1 LLNTREK
8 EQLPDKPELDRETAE
23 VKWAKWNGCMEA
35 IAKLRQKLEAFD
47 PDVLI
52 VVGDDQHENLVD
64 DNMPPFSIYMGEEV
78 EASVSLRYLNQP
90 KSENR
95 TKYRVDA
102 QLAGALV
109 AGLMDEGFD
118 PAYSKRTRY
127 DGGLGHAFAR
137 VLKFLTP
144 DAGRRVIPVM
154 VNTYYPPAPSAHRCA
169 QFGVA
174 LAKLVD
180 RFPRTDRVVVAW
192 RVSHTKIDEQ
202 LDEKF
207 IRRCSTIRI
216 TWCDSRLRLVEGTSE
231 IRNWIVTAAR
241 QLQRHDG
248 RLLRSIALERVS
260 LRHGLRLLAATIA
273 HGFCRQNI
281 GLSSCLEFLRMTDEP
296 PSAQRNRASLP
307 SVSRFQT
314 FGSVFVSNIGTGCR

>member
-1 LLNTREK
+1 MAKLVGCLAMSHAPQLMLNPDHWGLLNNREK
-8 EQLPDKPELDRETAE
+8 ERLPDKPELDRETAE

-47 PDVLI
+47 PDVVI

-64 DNMPPFSIYMGEEV
+64 DNMPPFSIFMGEEV

-95 TKYRVDA
+95 TKYQVDA
-102 QLAGALV
+102 KLAGALV

-144 DAGRRVIPVM
+144 DASRRIIPVM

-174 LAKLVD
+174 LAKLIG
-180 RFPRTDRVVVAW
+180 RFPSADRVVVIGSGGL
-192 RVSHTKIDEQ
+192 SHTKIDEQ
-202 LDEKF
+202 LDERF
-207 IRRCSTIRI
+207 IRALQHNDTADMSAIPA
-216 TWCDSRLRLVEGTSE
+216 SVLVEGTSE
-231 IRNWIVTAAR
+231 IRNWIVTAAAANCSGTMVDYFPLYR
-241 QLQRHDG
+241 TRTGVGCAMGFAYWQL
-248 RLLRSIALERVS
+248 
-260 LRHGLRLLAATIA
+260 
-273 HGFCRQNI
+273 N
-281 GLSSCLEFLRMTDEP
+281 
-296 PSAQRNRASLP
+296 
-307 SVSRFQT
+307 
-314 FGSVFVSNIGTGCR
+314 

>member
-1 LLNTREK
+1 MAKLVGCLAMSHAPQLMLNPDHWGLLNNREK
-8 EQLPDKPELDRETAE
+8 ERLPDKPELDRETAE

-47 PDVLI
+47 PDVVI

-102 QLAGALV
+102 KLAGALV

-144 DAGRRVIPVM
+144 DAGRRIIPVM

-174 LAKLVD
+174 LAKLIG
-180 RFPRTDRVVVAW
+180 RFPSADRVVVIASGGL
-192 RVSHTKIDEQ
+192 SHTKIDEQ
-202 LDEKF
+202 LDERF
-207 IRRCSTIRI
+207 IRALQHNDTADMSAIPA
-216 TWCDSRLRLVEGTSE
+216 SVLVEGTSE
-231 IRNWIVTAAR
+231 IRNWIVTAA
-241 QLQRHDG
+241 
-248 RLLRSIALERVS
+248 
-260 LRHGLRLLAATIA
+260 AANCSGTMVDYFPLYRTRTGVGCA
-273 HGFCRQNI
+273 MGFAYWQQN
-281 GLSSCLEFLRMTDEP
+281 
-296 PSAQRNRASLP
+296 
-307 SVSRFQT
+307 
-314 FGSVFVSNIGTGCR
+314 

>member
-1 LLNTREK
+1 MAKLIGCLAMSHAPQLMLNPDHWGLLNNREK
-8 EQLPDKPELDRETAE
+8 ERLPDKPELDRETAE

-47 PDVLI
+47 PDVVI

-102 QLAGALV
+102 KLAGALV

-144 DAGRRVIPVM
+144 DAGRRIIPVM

-174 LAKLVD
+174 LAKLIG
-180 RFPRTDRVVVAW
+180 RFPSADRVVVIASGGL
-192 RVSHTKIDEQ
+192 SHTKIDEQ
-202 LDEKF
+202 LDERF
-207 IRRCSTIRI
+207 IRALQHNDTADMSAIPA
-216 TWCDSRLRLVEGTSE
+216 SVLVEGTSE
-231 IRNWIVTAAR
+231 IRNWIVTAAAANCSGTMVDYFPLYR
-241 QLQRHDG
+241 TRTGVGCAMGFAYWQL
-248 RLLRSIALERVS
+248 
-260 LRHGLRLLAATIA
+260 
-273 HGFCRQNI
+273 N
-281 GLSSCLEFLRMTDEP
+281 
-296 PSAQRNRASLP
+296 
-307 SVSRFQT
+307 
-314 FGSVFVSNIGTGCR
+314 

>member
-1 LLNTREK
+1 MAKLVGCLAMSHAPQLMLNPDHWGLLNNREK
-8 EQLPDKPELDRETAE
+8 ERLPDKPELDRETSE

-35 IAKLRQKLEAFD
+35 IAKLRQKLEALD

-64 DNMPPFSIYMGEEV
+64 DNMPPFSIFMGEEV

-102 QLAGALV
+102 KLAGALV

-137 VLKFLTP
+137 VLKFLSP
-144 DAGRRVIPVM
+144 DASRRIIPVM

-174 LAKLVD
+174 LAKLIG
-180 RFPRTDRVVVAW
+180 RFPSADRVVVIASGGL
-192 RVSHTKIDEQ
+192 SHTKIDEQ
-202 LDEKF
+202 LDERF
-207 IRRCSTIRI
+207 IRALQHNDTDYMGAIPASV
-216 TWCDSRLRLVEGTSE
+216 LVEGTSE
-231 IRNWIVTAAR
+231 IRNWIVTAAAANCSGTMVDYFPLYR
-241 QLQRHDG
+241 TRTGVGCAMGFAYWQL
-248 RLLRSIALERVS
+248 
-260 LRHGLRLLAATIA
+260 
-273 HGFCRQNI
+273 N
-281 GLSSCLEFLRMTDEP
+281 
-296 PSAQRNRASLP
+296 
-307 SVSRFQT
+307 
-314 FGSVFVSNIGTGCR
+314 

>member
-1 LLNTREK
+1 MAHLIGCLAMSHAPQLMLNPDHWGLLNNREK
-8 EQLPDKPELDRETAE
+8 ERLPDKPELDRETAE

-47 PDVLI
+47 PDVVI

-64 DNMPPFSIYMGEEV
+64 DNMPPFSIFMGEEV

-95 TKYRVDA
+95 TKYQVDA
-102 QLAGALV
+102 KLAGALV

-144 DAGRRVIPVM
+144 DASRRIIPVM

-174 LAKLVD
+174 LAKLIG
-180 RFPRTDRVVVAW
+180 RFPSADRVVVIGSGGL
-192 RVSHTKIDEQ
+192 SHTKIDEQ
-202 LDEKF
+202 LDERF
-207 IRRCSTIRI
+207 IRALQHNDTADMSAIPA
-216 TWCDSRLRLVEGTSE
+216 SVLVEGTSE
-231 IRNWIVTAAR
+231 IRNWIVTAAAANCSGTMVDYFPLYR
-241 QLQRHDG
+241 TRTGVGCAMGFAYWQL
-248 RLLRSIALERVS
+248 
-260 LRHGLRLLAATIA
+260 
-273 HGFCRQNI
+273 N
-281 GLSSCLEFLRMTDEP
+281 
-296 PSAQRNRASLP
+296 
-307 SVSRFQT
+307 
-314 FGSVFVSNIGTGCR
+314 

>member
-1 LLNTREK
+1 MAHLVGCLAMSHAPQLMLNPDHWGLLNTREK

-64 DNMPPFSIYMGEEV
+64 DNMPPFSIYLGEEV

-102 QLAGALV
+102 KLAGALV

-180 RFPRTDRVVVAW
+180 RLPSTDRVVVIASGGL
-192 RVSHTKIDEQ
+192 SHTKIDEQ

-207 IRRCSTIRI
+207 IRALQHNDTDYMSGIPA
-216 TWCDSRLRLVEGTSE
+216 SVLVEGTSE
-231 IRNWIVTAAR
+231 IRNWIVTAAAANCNGTMVDYFPLYR
-241 QLQRHDG
+241 TRTGVGCAMGFAYWQL
-248 RLLRSIALERVS
+248 
-260 LRHGLRLLAATIA
+260 
-273 HGFCRQNI
+273 N
-281 GLSSCLEFLRMTDEP
+281 
-296 PSAQRNRASLP
+296 
-307 SVSRFQT
+307 
-314 FGSVFVSNIGTGCR
+314 

>member
-1 LLNTREK
+1 MAKLVGCLAMSHAPQLMLNPDHWGLLNNREK
-8 EQLPDKPELDRETAE
+8 ERLPDKPELDRETSE

-35 IAKLRQKLEAFD
+35 IAKLRQKLEALD

-64 DNMPPFSIYMGEEV
+64 DNMPPFSIFMGEEV

-102 QLAGALV
+102 KLAGALV

-137 VLKFLTP
+137 VLKFLSP
-144 DAGRRVIPVM
+144 DASRRIIPVM

-174 LAKLVD
+174 LAKLIG
-180 RFPRTDRVVVAW
+180 RFPSGDRVVVIASGGL
-192 RVSHTKIDEQ
+192 SHTKIDEQ
-202 LDEKF
+202 LDERF
-207 IRRCSTIRI
+207 IRALQHNDTDYMGAIPASV
-216 TWCDSRLRLVEGTSE
+216 LVEGTSE
-231 IRNWIVTAAR
+231 IRNWIVTAA
-241 QLQRHDG
+241 
-248 RLLRSIALERVS
+248 
-260 LRHGLRLLAATIA
+260 AANCSGTMVDYFPLYRTRTGVGCA
-273 HGFCRQNI
+273 MGFAYWQPN
-281 GLSSCLEFLRMTDEP
+281 
-296 PSAQRNRASLP
+296 
-307 SVSRFQT
+307 
-314 FGSVFVSNIGTGCR
+314 

>member
-1 LLNTREK
+1 MAKLVGCLAMSHAPQLMLNPDHWGLLNNREK
-8 EQLPDKPELDRETAE
+8 ERLPDKPELDRETAE

-35 IAKLRQKLEAFD
+35 IAKLRQKIEAFD
-47 PDVLI
+47 PDVVI

-64 DNMPPFSIYMGEEV
+64 DNMPPFSIFMGEEV

-95 TKYRVDA
+95 TKYQVDA
-102 QLAGALV
+102 KLAGALV

-144 DAGRRVIPVM
+144 DASRRIIPVM

-174 LAKLVD
+174 LAKLIG
-180 RFPRTDRVVVAW
+180 RFPSADRVVVIASGGL
-192 RVSHTKIDEQ
+192 SHTKIDER
-202 LDEKF
+202 LDERF
-207 IRRCSTIRI
+207 IRALQHNDTADMSAMPA
-216 TWCDSRLRLVEGTSE
+216 SVLVEGTSE
-231 IRNWIVTAAR
+231 IRNWIVTAAAANCSGTMVDYFPLYR
-241 QLQRHDG
+241 TRTGVGCAMGFAYWQL
-248 RLLRSIALERVS
+248 
-260 LRHGLRLLAATIA
+260 
-273 HGFCRQNI
+273 N
-281 GLSSCLEFLRMTDEP
+281 
-296 PSAQRNRASLP
+296 
-307 SVSRFQT
+307 
-314 FGSVFVSNIGTGCR
+314 

>member
-1 LLNTREK
+1 MAHLIGCLAMSHAPQLMLNPDHWGLLNNREK
-8 EQLPDKPELDRETAE
+8 ERLPEKPELDRETAE

-35 IAKLRQKLEAFD
+35 IAKLRQKIEAFD

-102 QLAGALV
+102 KLAGALV

-137 VLKFLTP
+137 VLKFLSP
-144 DAGRRVIPVM
+144 DASRRIIPVM

-174 LAKLVD
+174 LAKLVG
-180 RFPRTDRVVVAW
+180 RFPSADRVAVIGSGGL
-192 RVSHTKIDEQ
+192 SHTKIDEQ
-202 LDEKF
+202 LDERF
-207 IRRCSTIRI
+207 IQALQHNDTDYMSAMPA
-216 TWCDSRLRLVEGTSE
+216 SVLVEGTSE
-231 IRNWIVTAAR
+231 IRNWIVTAA
-241 QLQRHDG
+241 
-248 RLLRSIALERVS
+248 
-260 LRHGLRLLAATIA
+260 AADCSGTMVDYFPLYRTRTGVGCA
-273 HGFCRQNI
+273 MGFAYWQPN
-281 GLSSCLEFLRMTDEP
+281 
-296 PSAQRNRASLP
+296 
-307 SVSRFQT
+307 
-314 FGSVFVSNIGTGCR
+314 

>member
-1 LLNTREK
+1 MAHLVGCLAMSHAPQLMLNPDRWGLLNNREK
-8 EQLPDKPELDRETAE
+8 EQLPDKPELERETSE
-23 VKWAKWNGCMEA
+23 VKWAKWNGCMKA
-35 IAKLRQKLEAFD
+35 IAELRQKLEAFD

-64 DNMPPFSIYMGEEV
+64 DNMPPFSIFTGEEV
-78 EASVSLRYLNQP
+78 EASVSLRYLNQAR
-90 KSENR
+90 SENR

-102 QLAGALV
+102 KLAGALV

-180 RFPRTDRVVVAW
+180 RFPSTDRVIVIASGGL
-192 RVSHTKIDEQ
+192 SHTRIDER

-207 IRRCSTIRI
+207 IRALQHNDTDYMSAIPA
-216 TWCDSRLRLVEGTSE
+216 SVLVEGTSE
-231 IRNWIVTAAR
+231 IRNWIVTAAAANCNGTMVDYFPLYR
-241 QLQRHDG
+241 TRTGVGCAMGFAYWQL
-248 RLLRSIALERVS
+248 S
-260 LRHGLRLLAATIA
+260 
-273 HGFCRQNI
+273 
-281 GLSSCLEFLRMTDEP
+281 
-296 PSAQRNRASLP
+296 
-307 SVSRFQT
+307 
-314 FGSVFVSNIGTGCR
+314 

>member
-1 LLNTREK
+1 MAKLVGCLAMSHAPQLMLNPDHWGLLNNREK
-8 EQLPDKPELDRETAE
+8 ERLPDKPELDRETSE

-35 IAKLRQKLEAFD
+35 IAKLRQKLEALD
-47 PDVLI
+47 PDVVI

-64 DNMPPFSIYMGEEV
+64 DNMPPFSIFMGEEV

-102 QLAGALV
+102 KLAGALV

-137 VLKFLTP
+137 VLKFLSP
-144 DAGRRVIPVM
+144 DASRRIIPVM

-174 LAKLVD
+174 LAKLIG
-180 RFPRTDRVVVAW
+180 RFPSGDRVVVIASGGL
-192 RVSHTKIDEQ
+192 SHTKIDEQ
-202 LDEKF
+202 LDDRF
-207 IRRCSTIRI
+207 IRALQHNDTADMSAIPA
-216 TWCDSRLRLVEGTSE
+216 SVLVEGTSE
-231 IRNWIVTAAR
+231 IRNWIVTAAAANCSGTMVDYFPLYR
-241 QLQRHDG
+241 TRTGVGCAMGFAYWQL
-248 RLLRSIALERVS
+248 
-260 LRHGLRLLAATIA
+260 
-273 HGFCRQNI
+273 N
-281 GLSSCLEFLRMTDEP
+281 
-296 PSAQRNRASLP
+296 
-307 SVSRFQT
+307 
-314 FGSVFVSNIGTGCR
+314 

>member
-1 LLNTREK
+1 MAKLVGCLAMSHAPQLMLNPDHWGLLNNREK
-8 EQLPDKPELDRETAE
+8 ERLPDKPELDRETSE

-35 IAKLRQKLEAFD
+35 IAKLRQKLEALD

-64 DNMPPFSIYMGEEV
+64 DNMPPFSIFMGEEV

-102 QLAGALV
+102 KLAGALV

-144 DAGRRVIPVM
+144 DASRRIIPVM

-174 LAKLVD
+174 LAKLVG
-180 RFPRTDRVVVAW
+180 RFPSADRVVVIASGGL
-192 RVSHTKIDEQ
+192 SHTKIDEQ
-202 LDEKF
+202 LDDRF
-207 IRRCSTIRI
+207 IRALQHNDTADMSAIPA
-216 TWCDSRLRLVEGTSE
+216 SVLVEGTSE
-231 IRNWIVTAAR
+231 IRNWIVTAA
-241 QLQRHDG
+241 
-248 RLLRSIALERVS
+248 
-260 LRHGLRLLAATIA
+260 AANCSGTMVDYFPLYRTRTGVGCA
-273 HGFCRQNI
+273 MGFAYWQPN
-281 GLSSCLEFLRMTDEP
+281 
-296 PSAQRNRASLP
+296 
-307 SVSRFQT
+307 
-314 FGSVFVSNIGTGCR
+314 

>member
-1 LLNTREK
+1 MAKLIGCLAMSHAPQLMLNPDHWGLLNNREK
-8 EQLPDKPELDRETAE
+8 ERLPDKPELDRETAE

-35 IAKLRQKLEAFD
+35 IAKLRQQLEAFD

-78 EASVSLRYLNQP
+78 EASASLRYLNQP

-95 TKYRVDA
+95 TKYRVEA
-102 QLAGALV
+102 KLAGALV

-144 DAGRRVIPVM
+144 DATRRIIPVM

-174 LAKLVD
+174 LAKLID
-180 RFPRTDRVVVAW
+180 RFPSADRVVVIGSGGL
-192 RVSHTKIDEQ
+192 SHTKIDEQ
-202 LDEKF
+202 LDERF
-207 IRRCSTIRI
+207 IRALQHNDTDYMSAMPA
-216 TWCDSRLRLVEGTSE
+216 SVLVEGTSE
-231 IRNWIVTAAR
+231 IRNWIVTAAAANCSGTMVDYFPLYR
-241 QLQRHDG
+241 TRTGVGCAMGFAYWQL
-248 RLLRSIALERVS
+248 
-260 LRHGLRLLAATIA
+260 
-273 HGFCRQNI
+273 N
-281 GLSSCLEFLRMTDEP
+281 
-296 PSAQRNRASLP
+296 
-307 SVSRFQT
+307 
-314 FGSVFVSNIGTGCR
+314 

>member
-1 LLNTREK
+1 MAHLIGCLAMSHAPQLMLNPDHWGLLNNREK
-8 EQLPDKPELDRETAE
+8 ERLPDKPELDRETAE

-47 PDVLI
+47 PDVVI

-64 DNMPPFSIYMGEEV
+64 DNMPPFSIFMGEEV

-95 TKYRVDA
+95 TKYQVDA
-102 QLAGALV
+102 KLAGALV
-109 AGLMDEGFD
+109 PGLMDEGFD

-144 DAGRRVIPVM
+144 DASRRIIPVM

-174 LAKLVD
+174 LAKLIG
-180 RFPRTDRVVVAW
+180 RFPSADRVVVIGSGGL
-192 RVSHTKIDEQ
+192 SHTKIDEQ
-202 LDEKF
+202 LDERF
-207 IRRCSTIRI
+207 IRALQHNDTADMSAIPA
-216 TWCDSRLRLVEGTSE
+216 SVLVEGTSE
-231 IRNWIVTAAR
+231 IRNWIVTAAAANCSGTMVDYFPLYR
-241 QLQRHDG
+241 TRTGVGCAMGFAYWQL
-248 RLLRSIALERVS
+248 
-260 LRHGLRLLAATIA
+260 
-273 HGFCRQNI
+273 N
-281 GLSSCLEFLRMTDEP
+281 
-296 PSAQRNRASLP
+296 
-307 SVSRFQT
+307 
-314 FGSVFVSNIGTGCR
+314 